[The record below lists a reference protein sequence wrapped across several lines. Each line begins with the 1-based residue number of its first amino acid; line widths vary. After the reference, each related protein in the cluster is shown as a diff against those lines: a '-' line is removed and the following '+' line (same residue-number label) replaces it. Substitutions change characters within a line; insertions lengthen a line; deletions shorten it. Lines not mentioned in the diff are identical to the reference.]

1 MGCVCS
7 TISKI
12 IFIVFQTLKSMHV
25 IQEEITRINFFQTP
39 VRDADKTAAG
49 KSVDCQL
56 VLPKL
61 QSIRL
66 CKCYKHD

>member
-1 MGCVCS
+1 
-7 TISKI
+7 
-12 IFIVFQTLKSMHV
+12 MHV